1 MAKSVYF
8 RTATHK
14 ALPRPTQFRSE
25 PMNAFLKTMLRPL
38 ASLALASLMVCV
50 AHAEELAPAHKKMA
64 KKHVAVT
71 ATAEAKPEV
80 PDVGKHGVDAQG
92 RAIEAPGGKVQRPG
106 PTPLPPVPPRMPGD
120 DLKKMPKAISP

>member
-14 ALPRPTQFRSE
+14 ALLRPSQFRSE
-25 PMNAFLKTMLRPL
+25 PMNAFLTTMLRPL
-38 ASLALASLMVCV
+38 AGLALASLMVGA
-50 AHAEELAPAHKKMA
+50 AHAEAVAPAHKKMA
-64 KKHVAVT
+64 KKH
-71 ATAEAKPEV
+71 ATVSAMAASKPQM
-80 PDVGKHGVDAQG
+80 PDVGKHAVDAPE